1 MKISRRVAAT
11 LSGLVLAG
19 AVASGP
25 ALAAAEPATQ
35 SAQSA
40 AASMAPMTN
49 PSDGFCLA
57 EEAGDVKLGGD
68 NHLYECEYVTG
79 LGWYWLPY

>member
-1 MKISRRVAAT
+1 MNISRRVAAT
-11 LSGLVLAG
+11 LSGLALAG
-19 AVASGP
+19 AAASGP
-25 ALAAAEPATQ
+25 ALAAAQPATQ
-35 SAQSA
+35 AAQSTA
-40 AASMAPMTN
+40 AAAAPLTN

-68 NHLYECEYVTG
+68 NHLYECEHVTG

>member
-1 MKISRRVAAT
+1 MNISRRVAAT
-11 LSGLVLAG
+11 LSGLALAG
-19 AVASGP
+19 AAASGS
-25 ALAAAEPATQ
+25 ALAAAQPATQ
-35 SAQSA
+35 AAQSTA
-40 AASMAPMTN
+40 AAAAPLTN